1 MNKTVFF
8 FITLIVMA
16 FCSNS
21 KAASFSGILDKLVQ
35 LNQAAGKDANEIS
48 LLVSQV
54 SSSTQESNN
63 NFDTFITGLVS
74 RCSQG
79 SQVQSDFMAKLDADR
94 LSVLTK
100 SNDATAAI
108 TSIGGQKDGLL
119 DQVSS
124 TKADLEKLKA
134 DIKTAYEEYKTY
146 GVEAEQKLVVIKTLR
161 DIISDELLAASGD
174 TPSANASSF
183 VQLKTF
189 NDKLGQLKTLLEKSQ
204 DNSYA
209 PLVSTLLSLAEKKGF
224 ADSSILNQILTVLNT
239 LESSLK
245 EFRDKQ
251 DTNGKANIKT
261 LKDQAEEKVT
271 QVKLLSTMVAG
282 YTSDIEDNNNIVK
295 AGVLDMGVI
304 DAEKLRK
311 IDEAAYW
318 TKICDYQLLVKGKED
333 TFRAAFVAKVKD
345 VTKKLVDLN

>member
-8 FITLIVMA
+8 FVTLIVIA

-21 KAASFSGILDKLVQ
+21 KAASFDGILDKLVQ

-63 NFDTFITGLVS
+63 NFDSFISGLVS
-74 RCSQG
+74 RCTQG
-79 SQVQSDFMAKLDADR
+79 STVQSDFIAKLDADR

-100 SNDATAAI
+100 SNDATDAI
-108 TSIGGQKDGLL
+108 KTIGGQKDGLT
-119 DQVSS
+119 DQVTG

-134 DIKTAYEEYKTY
+134 DIQAAYEEYKTY
-146 GVEAEQKLVVIKTLR
+146 GVETEQKLVVIKTLR
-161 DIISDELLAASGD
+161 DIITDELLAASSDAPTG
-174 TPSANASSF
+174 NAPSF
-183 VQLKTF
+183 VQLNTF
-189 NDKLGQLKTLLEKSQ
+189 NDKLGQLKTMLEKSK

-209 PLVSTLLSLAEKKGF
+209 PLVSTLLSLAETKGF
-224 ADSSILNQILTVLNT
+224 ADSSILNQILSVLNT

-245 EFRDKQ
+245 QFRVKQ
-251 DTNGKANIKT
+251 DTDGKANIKS
-261 LKDQAEEKVT
+261 LKDQAEQKVK
-271 QVKLLSTMVAG
+271 QLQLLSTMVAG

-295 AGVLDMGVI
+295 AAVLDIGVI

-311 IDEAAYW
+311 TDEAAYW
-318 TKICDYQLLVKGKED
+318 TKICDYQTQVKGKED
-333 TFRAAFVAKVKD
+333 TFRAAFAAKVKE
-345 VTKKLVDLN
+345 VSNKLVDLN

>member
-100 SNDATAAI
+100 SNDA
-108 TSIGGQKDGLL
+108 S
-119 DQVSS
+119 
-124 TKADLEKLKA
+124 
-134 DIKTAYEEYKTY
+134 
-146 GVEAEQKLVVIKTLR
+146 
-161 DIISDELLAASGD
+161 
-174 TPSANASSF
+174 
-183 VQLKTF
+183 
-189 NDKLGQLKTLLEKSQ
+189 
-204 DNSYA
+204 
-209 PLVSTLLSLAEKKGF
+209 
-224 ADSSILNQILTVLNT
+224 
-239 LESSLK
+239 
-245 EFRDKQ
+245 
-251 DTNGKANIKT
+251 
-261 LKDQAEEKVT
+261 
-271 QVKLLSTMVAG
+271 
-282 YTSDIEDNNNIVK
+282 
-295 AGVLDMGVI
+295 
-304 DAEKLRK
+304 
-311 IDEAAYW
+311 
-318 TKICDYQLLVKGKED
+318 C
-333 TFRAAFVAKVKD
+333 AKWK
-345 VTKKLVDLN
+345 